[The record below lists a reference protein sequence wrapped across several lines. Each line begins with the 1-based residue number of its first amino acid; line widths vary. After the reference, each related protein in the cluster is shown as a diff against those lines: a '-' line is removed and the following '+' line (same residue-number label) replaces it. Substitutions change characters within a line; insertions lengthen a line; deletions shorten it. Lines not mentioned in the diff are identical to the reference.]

1 MAQYFMTIELLLF
14 IHILNNIKTET
25 DGRISTQTYPTLPAQ
40 LTIETSLR

>member
-25 DGRISTQTYPTLPAQ
+25 DGRISTQTPTLPAQ